1 MGSYSIWHWL
11 IVLAAVATI
20 IFPTAE
26 ILREA
31 GWSRWWAILAIIPTV
46 NLIAFWVFAYSRW
59 PSRDR

>member
-11 IVLAAVATI
+11 IVLAAVAMI

-26 ILREA
+26 ILRKA